1 MADVTI
7 YSSDFCPFCH
17 RAKAL
22 LSSKGVDFKEL
33 NVDGNPE
40 LRAEMMHKAQQRT
53 VPQIWIGQSHV
64 GGCDDLYALE
74 RTGQLD
80 PMLARAG

>member
-1 MADVTI
+1 MSDVTI

-22 LSSKGVDFKEL
+22 LSSKGIDYKEL
-33 NVDGNPE
+33 KVDGNPQ
-40 LRAEMMHKAQQRT
+40 LRAEMMQKAQQRT
-53 VPQIWIGQSHV
+53 VPQIWIGEQHV

-80 PMLARAG
+80 GLLAEA

>member
-1 MADVTI
+1 MSTVTI

-22 LSSKGVDFKEL
+22 LASKGVTFKEL
-33 NVDGNPE
+33 NVDGDPK
-40 LRAEMMHKAQQRT
+40 LRQEAMRKSGQRT
-53 VPQIWIGQSHV
+53 VPQIWINSQHV

-74 RTGQLD
+74 RAGRLE
-80 PMLARAG
+80 PLLAGA